1 MTLFGKSYTLRPQKI
16 HGKILPRSARVPE
29 PNRRA
34 GPTVKR
40 HDFLP
45 GFLQAGIVLLLSI
58 GLLGAKE
65 LAPGEVLWRDG
76 VAYRKEGQ
84 QLQEAGDLQ
93 RASAAYRKAV
103 AVYPI
108 YAEAYN
114 DLGVVLESMGDLPH
128 AEEAYKTALR
138 LKPELAGAHS
148 NLALL
153 YEESGKI
160 KEASEHWAARA
171 HLGPPD
177 DLWVIRARQSLQK
190 YNLPVP
196 EIPQDLTRKRLDDA
210 QKAIRAGQAHMEA
223 KRWPEAVQEFEKA
236 VSLDPKD
243 KSAARLLRVA
253 RSKISDAEARSQREL
268 ELSRV
273 RVTKE
278 AEAARREEA
287 VRRAEAERL
296 AEKARHEAALPP
308 IIPASKAVAP
318 KPTVTKVEVKAPL
331 EPVPADALAV
341 AREYAREKSKTRDKG
356 VKELTQRAVAA
367 SREGQYRQ
375 AVDLYNQILI
385 LEPGNREAQQ
395 GLERAK
401 KALAKQEAQA
411 GAGY

>member
-1 MTLFGKSYTLRPQKI
+1 M
-16 HGKILPRSARVPE
+16 
-29 PNRRA
+29 
-34 GPTVKR
+34 KR
-40 HDFLP
+40 QNFLP
-45 GFLQAGIVLLLSI
+45 GFSQAGAVLLLSI

-76 VAYRKEGQ
+76 IAYRKEGK

-128 AEEAYKTALR
+128 AEESYKTALR

-160 KEASEHWAARA
+160 KEAGEHWAARA
-171 HLGPPD
+171 RLGPAD

-196 EIPQDLTRKRLDDA
+196 EIPQDLTQKRLNDA

-236 VSLDPKD
+236 VLLDPENKP
-243 KSAARLLRVA
+243 AARLLRVA
-253 RSKISDAEARSQREL
+253 RSKISDAESRNQREQ
-268 ELSRV
+268 ELSRA

-287 VRRAEAERL
+287 VKRAEAERL
-296 AEKARHEAALPP
+296 AEKVRREAVRPP
-308 IIPASKAVAP
+308 VIPASKPAAPKPAAPKPITPVSAVAP
-318 KPTVTKVEVKAPL
+318 S

-356 VKELTQRAVAA
+356 VKELTQRAVDA

-385 LEPGNREAQQ
+385 LEPRNREAQQ

>member
-1 MTLFGKSYTLRPQKI
+1 M
-16 HGKILPRSARVPE
+16 
-29 PNRRA
+29 
-34 GPTVKR
+34 KR
-40 HDFLP
+40 QNFLP
-45 GFLQAGIVLLLSI
+45 GFSQAGAVLLLSV

-76 VAYRKEGQ
+76 VAYRKEGK

-93 RASAAYRKAV
+93 RASSAYRKAV
-103 AVYPI
+103 TVYPI

-128 AEEAYKTALR
+128 AEESYKTALR

-171 HLGPPD
+171 RLGPAD

-196 EIPQDLTRKRLDDA
+196 EIPQDLTQKRLDDV

-236 VSLDPKD
+236 VLLDPKN
-243 KSAARLLRVA
+243 KPAARLLRVA
-253 RSKISDAEARSQREL
+253 RSKIGDAERQREL
-268 ELSRV
+268 ALSRA

-278 AEAARREEA
+278 AEWARREEA
-287 VRRAEAERL
+287 VRRAEAERIE
-296 AEKARHEAALPP
+296 EKARREAARPP
-308 IIPASKAVAP
+308 VIPASKPAAP
-318 KPTVTKVEVKAPL
+318 KPAAPVSGAAPS

-356 VKELTQRAVAA
+356 VKELTQRAVDA

>member
-1 MTLFGKSYTLRPQKI
+1 MPKP
-16 HGKILPRSARVPE
+16 H
-29 PNRRA
+29 RRA

-40 HDFLP
+40 QNFLP
-45 GFLQAGIVLLLSI
+45 GFSQAGTVLLLSI

-76 VAYRKEGQ
+76 VAYRKEGK

-93 RASAAYRKAV
+93 RASSAYRKAV
-103 AVYPI
+103 TVYPI

-128 AEEAYKTALR
+128 AEESYKTALR

-171 HLGPPD
+171 RLGPAD

-196 EIPQDLTRKRLDDA
+196 EIPQDLTQKRLDDA
-210 QKAIRAGQAHMEA
+210 EKAIRAGQAHMEA

-236 VSLDPKD
+236 VSLDPKN
-243 KSAARLLRVA
+243 KPAARLLRVA
-253 RSKISDAEARSQREL
+253 RSKISDTERQHEL
-268 ELSRV
+268 ALSRA

-278 AEAARREEA
+278 AEWARREEA
-287 VRRAEAERL
+287 VKRAEAERIE
-296 AEKARHEAALPP
+296 EKARREAARPP
-308 IIPASKAVAP
+308 VIPASKPAAP
-318 KPTVTKVEVKAPL
+318 KPVAPVSVVAPS

-341 AREYAREKSKTRDKG
+341 AREYAREKSQTRDKG
-356 VKELTQRAVAA
+356 VKELTQRAVDA

-385 LEPGNREAQQ
+385 LEPENREAQQ